1 MTTARLREKKHTHT
15 HKRNIAKAKTRK
27 LLDKNGLLIQA
38 DLVKSKIY
46 KNVTFLP
53 IWHSLKNNWRD
64 QLTPLGTYLNR

>member
-1 MTTARLREKKHTHT
+1 MITEFRKKKMEMTTARLRKKNTHT

-53 IWHSLKNNWRD
+53 IWHSLRNN
-64 QLTPLGTYLNR
+64 